1 MIHKSAC
8 VERNVV
14 NRIEMKGIR
23 QACFDTH
30 CPAPLKSKHVLMTP
44 VRGETMKK
52 TAVLETYD
60 NESAIRQMV
69 KAQQHMRV
77 PSTLLPVCP
86 RCGKPMSMNLRSDN
100 TFVENE
106 GWHKAAERYQNFL
119 QTHRGRNLFL
129 EIGVGFNTPGIIKY
143 PFWNMTA
150 EILRLFF
157 P

>member
-1 MIHKSAC
+1 
-8 VERNVV
+8 
-14 NRIEMKGIR
+14 
-23 QACFDTH
+23 
-30 CPAPLKSKHVLMTP
+30 MTP

-77 PSTLLPVCP
+77 PSALLPVCP

-150 EILRLFF
+150 ENPEATYACINYDETVCPDEIKEQAICLTGDAQDMIASVISRL
-157 P
+157 